1 MRHLSLVSLG
11 AALAIAA
18 LPLPAFAFDIAK
30 MSQDERAAF
39 QAEIRAYLL
48 ENPEILTE
56 VAALLESREAEVQA
70 QGDAALVTAHAT
82 ALFEDPNA
90 WVGGNPEGDITLVK
104 FIDYRCGYCRKANAE
119 VAELVKSDGNIRF
132 ILKEYPILGPESDL
146 SSRFAL
152 AVRQAGGD
160 SAYAAA
166 HDALITF
173 RGEVNE
179 ASLTALAEELGLDPA
194 KVLAL
199 MSSEAVSRIIDAN
212 HALGQDMAINGTPT
226 FVIGG
231 QMLRG
236 YVPLGAM
243 QQIVAAERQG

>member
-1 MRHLSLVSLG
+1 MSRRFALTFALLP
-11 AALAIAA
+11 ALAA
-18 LPLPAFAFDIAK
+18 PLPAEAFDIAQ
-30 MSQDERAAF
+30 MSAAERAAF

-48 ENPEILTE
+48 EHPEVLTE
-56 VAALLESREAEVQA
+56 VAAALENRQAAAQAEN
-70 QGDAALVTAHAT
+70 DTALVAAYQA

-146 SSRFAL
+146 SARFAIS
-152 AVRQAGGD
+152 VRQIGGD
-160 SAYAAA
+160 AAYAKA

-179 ASLTALAEELGLDPA
+179 ASLTALAKELGLDPA
-194 KVLAL
+194 KVLAQ
-199 MSSEAVSRIIDAN
+199 MSSDDVSRIIDAN
-212 HALGQDMAINGTPT
+212 HALGQEMAINGTPT

-236 YVPLGAM
+236 YVPLETM
-243 QQIVAAERQG
+243 EQIVATERQG

>member
-1 MRHLSLVSLG
+1 MLYRFTLPL
-11 AALAIAA
+11 AALFAFAA
-18 LPLPAFAFDIAK
+18 PFSAAAFDITQ
-30 MSQDERAAF
+30 MSEKERAAL

-48 ENPEILTE
+48 QNPEVMQE
-56 VAALLESREAEVQA
+56 VAAALESREAAAQA
-70 QGDAALVTAHAT
+70 ENDTALVAAYQA

-119 VAELVKSDGNIRF
+119 VAELVKSDGHIRF

-152 AVRQAGGD
+152 AVRQVGGD

-179 ASLTALAEELGLDPA
+179 DSLTALAQELGLDPA

-199 MSSEAVSRIIDAN
+199 MSSDTVSRIIEAN
-212 HALGQDMAINGTPT
+212 HALGQEMAINGTPT

-236 YVPLGAM
+236 YVPLEAM
-243 QQIVAAERQG
+243 QQIVVAERQG

>member
-1 MRHLSLVSLG
+1 MFRP
-11 AALAIAA
+11 AALFLPLALAA
-18 LPLPAFAFDIAK
+18 PLPAQAFDITQ
-30 MSQDERAAF
+30 MSEAERAAF

-48 ENPEILTE
+48 EHPEVMTE
-56 VAALLESREAEVQA
+56 VAAVLESREAAAQA
-70 QGDAALVTAHAT
+70 ENDTALVAAYET
-82 ALFEDPNA
+82 ALFEDPNS

-146 SSRFAL
+146 SARFAIS
-152 AVRQAGGD
+152 VRQIGGD
-160 SAYAAA
+160 AAYAKA

-179 ASLTALAEELGLDPA
+179 ASLTALAGELGLDPA
-194 KVLAL
+194 AVLAR
-199 MSSEAVSRIIDAN
+199 MDSAEVSQIIEAN
-212 HALGQDMAINGTPT
+212 HALGQEMAINGTPT

-236 YVPLGAM
+236 YVPLEAM
-243 QQIVAAERQG
+243 LLIVAAERQG